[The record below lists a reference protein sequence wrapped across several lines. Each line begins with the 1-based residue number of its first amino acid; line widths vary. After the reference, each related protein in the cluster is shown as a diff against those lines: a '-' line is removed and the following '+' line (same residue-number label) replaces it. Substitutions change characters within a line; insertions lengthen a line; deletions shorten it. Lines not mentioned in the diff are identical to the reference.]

1 MDQTNS
7 KNHLIPYISNTV
19 IVAIIAGVALLGGW
33 KVYEKMDA
41 IDKNNQL
48 AIANYTETNKK
59 NVLLKLIDQKM
70 DIPVEQKV
78 KLRDTIY
85 DVCYIKN
92 VPVSL
97 VCGLIEIESNWNPD
111 VVSGS
116 NAKGLCQVLPSTAR
130 PYLRYQ
136 QIDYAEKVLLDPVKN
151 VTVGIS
157 LLADLQAAHIEAN
170 KTDQNNWTM
179 TLHSY
184 FWGSSN
190 TAALYGKK
198 DTRVNVP
205 NMSYPIRVLEAV
217 KKYEKMG
224 L

>member
-1 MDQTNS
+1 MDLN
-7 KNHLIPYISNTV
+7 KDHLIPYVSNTV
-19 IVAIIAGVALLGGW
+19 IVAIIAGVGLFGGW
-33 KVYEKMDA
+33 KVYEKMEL

-59 NVLLKLIDQKM
+59 NVLLKLIDDRMK
-70 DIPVEQKV
+70 IPVDQKV

-85 DVCYIKN
+85 DMCFIKE

-97 VCGLIEIESNWNPD
+97 VCGLIEIESNWNAEI
-111 VVSGS
+111 VSGS

-130 PYLRYQ
+130 PYLRVERM
-136 QIDYAEKVLLDPVKN
+136 DYNEKVLLDPIKN
-151 VTVGIS
+151 VIVGIS
-157 LLADLQAAHIEAN
+157 LLADLQAAHMEAG
-170 KTDQNNWTM
+170 KTDINNWTM

-190 TAALYGKK
+190 TATLYGQK
-198 DTRVNVP
+198 DNRVNVP
-205 NMSYPIRVLEAV
+205 NMSYPMRVLQAT
-217 KKYEKMG
+217 KKYKDMG